1 MTQNKM
7 TLQEVIEYLNNDES
21 NDDFAFRGD
30 DYIPADGDA
39 YRNSWYHGDDA
50 DEFELDGVSAIH
62 ISTYRDADISKSIC
76 LAKAYGNS
84 VVLLRGR
91 TTNAHEWANDFGEC
105 LVKNNE
111 VVCVIDAEFIAPVPS
126 FNPWKIA
133 NA

>member
-1 MTQNKM
+1 M

-30 DYIPADGDA
+30 DFIPADGDA

-50 DEFELDGVSAIH
+50 DEFELAGVSAIH
-62 ISTYRDADISKSIC
+62 ISTYCENDIIRSIC
-76 LAKAYGNS
+76 KARAYGNN
-84 VVLLRGR
+84 VVLLRGY
-91 TTNAHEWANDFGEC
+91 TTNAHEWAHDPGEC
-105 LVKNNE
+105 LVQNNV
-111 VVCVIDAEFIAPVPS
+111 VVCVIEADFVEPVPS